1 MGGQGQSL
9 HVESEEGG
17 GDGRPGQSTKGCFLM
32 SRRIVAL
39 SAESLAESDVMR
51 LGGDLIEQTQKARGQ
66 F

>member
-9 HVESEEGG
+9 HVENEEGR
-17 GDGRPGQSTKGCFLM
+17 GDGRPGQSTEGCFLM

-39 SAESLAESDVMR
+39 SAESDVTR
-51 LGGDLIEQTQKARGQ
+51 LRGGLTEQTQKAQAQ